1 MKTWYCVTSSVD
13 NRGRMTAAI
22 TESVQAATCPPST
35 CSETRRRDV
44 YRDYFGTREEAAVF
58 VEEARSA

>member
-13 NRGRMTAAI
+13 SRGRMTAAI
-22 TESVQAATCPPST
+22 TESVEAAECPPST
-35 CSETRRRDV
+35 CSEMRRSDV
-44 YRDYFGTREEAAVF
+44 YKDYFGTREEAAAF

>member
-13 NRGRMTAAI
+13 NKGRMTAAI
-22 TESVQAATCPPST
+22 TETVEAATCPPST
-35 CSETRRRDV
+35 CLFTRRRDV
-44 YRDYFGTREEAAVF
+44 YKNYFGTRDEAAAF